1 MSVVKV
7 SMNCRLFEEIL
18 ADLDRPESLP
28 SAMREAALAHA
39 ETCPE
44 CGLLLTES
52 ESLDMHLE
60 AMVAAAKAQSVPGR
74 IEESLLKEFR
84 AHSEDERRGKVR
96 WQVAALGV
104 AAAAALAVSLALGG
118 HGLNWRNATNRL
130 VAKSAEKSSVPAQA
144 PGLSPAPVTGAVSIA
159 NGGGHEA
166 TVSPVKTN
174 RASSGT
180 KAPVTSPAVEEA
192 AFVRLPYADASA
204 EIEGGEVVRVILS
217 PAALESLG
225 VQTDAFPPTEN
236 VSADLLLDE
245 DGTPEAIRLV
255 AQANNGSI
263 SN

>member
-18 ADLDRPESLP
+18 ADLDRPEALT
-28 SAMREAALAHA
+28 SAVREAALAHA

-44 CGLLLTES
+44 CGLRLTES
-52 ESLDMHLE
+52 ESLEMHLE
-60 AMVAAAKAQSVPGR
+60 SLAAAAKANPLPGR
-74 IEESLLKEFR
+74 IEENLVKAFR
-84 AHSEDERRGKVR
+84 AHRESERRGKLR
-96 WQVAALGV
+96 WQVAAVGA

-118 HGLNWRNATNRL
+118 HGLPWRSAPDKQNT
-130 VAKSAEKSSVPAQA
+130 KSAENSAAPAQVPVLA
-144 PGLSPAPVTGAVSIA
+144 PAAAAHDAPTPEKTAREGSNLNARVHHAISRTNAPVA
-159 NGGGHEA
+159 
-166 TVSPVKTN
+166 SPEV
-174 RASSGT
+174 
-180 KAPVTSPAVEEA
+180 VES
-192 AFVRLPYADASA
+192 AFVRLPYADSSA
-204 EIEGGEVVRVILS
+204 EVEGGEVVRVILS

-225 VQTDAFPPTEN
+225 VQAEGFQPTEN